1 MDNSEMSLRDIRMLA
16 RYSAW
21 ANRRL
26 FDALAALPEEELLK
40 ARATVFGN
48 VLSTLNHNL
57 VVDRIWQGHL
67 LARPHG
73 YSGRNTPDT
82 PRLAQLARAQAE
94 LDGWYIDYADRLDV
108 AEYEQE
114 VDFAFVDGGRGR
126 MRRGDMLL
134 HIVNHKNYHR
144 GFVADMLY
152 QIPATPPTTDLPV
165 YLRDAHREEDV
176 AR

>member
-1 MDNSEMSLRDIRMLA
+1 MSLRTIRMLT

-26 FDALAALPEEELLK
+26 FDTLAALPSEQLQQP
-40 ARATVFGN
+40 RATIFGTI
-48 VLSTLNHNL
+48 LSTLNHNL
-57 VVDRIWQGHL
+57 VVDRIWQAHL
-67 LARPHG
+67 TRQPHG
-73 YSGRNTPDT
+73 YASRNTEAT
-82 PRLAQLARAQAE
+82 PSLAE
-94 LDGWYIDYADRLDV
+94 LDAAQSDLDRWYVEYADMLD
-108 AEYEQE
+108 AAGHDEAL
-114 VDFAFVDGGRGR
+114 DFRFVDGGEGR

-165 YLRDAHREEDV
+165 YLRDAHLETNLPV
-176 AR
+176 

>member
-1 MDNSEMSLRDIRMLA
+1 MSLRDIRMLT
-16 RYSAW
+16 RYGAW

-26 FDALAALPEEELLK
+26 FDVLAALPEEELLK
-40 ARATVFGN
+40 PRATVFGSI
-48 VLSTLNHNL
+48 LSTLNHNL

-73 YSGRNTPDT
+73 YSGRNTADT
-82 PRLAQLARAQAE
+82 PSLAELARAQAE
-94 LDGWYIDYADRLDV
+94 LDSWYVDYADGLDPAAHGEV
-108 AEYEQE
+108 
-114 VDFAFVDGGRGR
+114 VDFAFVDGGHGS

-152 QIPATPPTTDLPV
+152 QVPATPPTTDLPV
-165 YLRDAHREEDV
+165 YLRDAHREQGG
-176 AR
+176 R

>member
-1 MDNSEMSLRDIRMLA
+1 MSLRDIRMLA

-21 ANRRL
+21 ANHRL
-26 FDALAALPEEELLK
+26 FDTLAALPEEELRK
-40 ARATVFGN
+40 PRATVFGN
-48 VLSTLNHNL
+48 ILSTLNHNL

-73 YSGRNTPDT
+73 YSSRNTADT
-82 PRLAQLARAQAE
+82 PGLAELARAQAE
-94 LDGWYIDYADRLDV
+94 LDDWYIDYAEGLTQDGH
-108 AEYEQE
+108 EEI
-114 VDFAFVDGGRGR
+114 VDFAFVDGGAGR

-152 QIPATPPTTDLPV
+152 QIPVTPPTTDLPV
-165 YLRDAHREEDV
+165 YLRDAHREPDD
-176 AR
+176 ARC